1 MPKEDEAGG
10 GGGGKVAGVAKLVGE
25 DFEFV
30 VRKYSVTL
38 GRASK
43 RGAVDLDLAALGGG
57 MNISRQHACLYYSF
71 DRRRFELEVLG
82 KNGLHVRSEL
92 HLGGCPA
99 VPLASQDL
107 LQIGDKLF
115 YFLLPAEL
123 KPNESTADDSPIKA
137 AAARTDTAA
146 AAAARPGGSPLQA
159 GPQPATPVDRPA
171 IDGLAKPAAPSRR
184 QVLQPPEGAASDSE
198 HPGNSGSRSSPN
210 SGGAAPKKGD
220 DLEAGEPPRGP
231 AAPAFAAAVEL
242 QVNDAVASILHANN
256 PGEPMALATVNLE
269 LQAQFPG
276 LYEQAQRL
284 GVLPVANQQPSN
296 EKHWAGL
303 GAVLGRNTR
312 NFTRSVR
319 LKGRALV
326 DMVELRPQASRRER
340 RNIDLNN

>member
-1 MPKEDEAGG
+1 MPEEDAA
-10 GGGGKVAGVAKLVGE
+10 GGKVAGVAKLVGE

-57 MNISRQHACLYYSF
+57 MNISRQHACLYYAF

-92 HLGGCPA
+92 HQGGGPA

-115 YFLLPAEL
+115 YFLLPTEL
-123 KPNESTADDSPIKA
+123 KPNESKADDSPVKAAPRTDIAASA
-137 AAARTDTAA
+137 AAAGAA
-146 AAAARPGGSPLQA
+146 ATRRGGSPLQT
-159 GPQPATPVDRPA
+159 GPQPATPIDWPA
-171 IDGLAKPAAPSRR
+171 NDGLAKPAAPSRR
-184 QVLQPPEGAASDSE
+184 QVLQAPVEGAASDSE

-210 SGGAAPKKGD
+210 SGGAAPKR
-220 DLEAGEPPRGP
+220 EAGEPPRGP
-231 AAPAFAAAVEL
+231 AAPASATAVEL

-276 LYEQAQRL
+276 LNEQAQHL

-303 GAVLGRNTR
+303 GTLLGRNTR
-312 NFTRSVR
+312 IFTRSVR

>member
-1 MPKEDEAGG
+1 MSEEDEA
-10 GGGGKVAGVAKLVGE
+10 GGKVAGVAKLVGE

-82 KNGLHVRSEL
+82 KNGLHVGSEL
-92 HLGGCPA
+92 HLGVGPA

-123 KPNESTADDSPIKA
+123 KPNDSAAHDSPIKA
-137 AAARTDTAA
+137 AAARTDTAT

-210 SGGAAPKKGD
+210 SGGAAPKK
-220 DLEAGEPPRGP
+220 EAGEPPRGP
-231 AAPAFAAAVEL
+231 AAPAFATAVEL

-303 GAVLGRNTR
+303 GTLLGRNTR

-326 DMVELRPQASRRER
+326 DMVELRAQASRRER